1 MMFNVR
7 IDATSTRLEVHR
19 DGDHYLFRLG
29 TQPERNARLAEVEP
43 GIYSVLVEGRS
54 YEAHAEPGEDC
65 TWVTI
70 RGRRFRVA
78 ITDPRRWAPK
88 GPGNHGQEREVITA
102 PMPGKIVRML
112 VSPGDAVEAGQGIA
126 VVEAMKMQNE
136 MKTRRGGRIASV
148 AVHEGDTV
156 VAGAILATLESASE

>member
-1 MMFNVR
+1 MTFDVR
-7 IDATSTRLEVHR
+7 IDGTSTRLEVHR
-19 DGDHYLFRLG
+19 DGDRYRFRLG
-29 TQPERNARLAEVEP
+29 AQPERNARLAEVEP

-54 YEAHAEPGEDC
+54 YEAHAEPGEGC

-70 RGRRFRVA
+70 RGRRFCVA
-78 ITDPRRWAPK
+78 ITDPRRWMPK
-88 GPGNHGQEREVITA
+88 AAGADGQEREVITA
-102 PMPGKIVRML
+102 PMPGKIVRVL

-136 MKTRRGGRIASV
+136 MKTRRGGRIAAV

-156 VAGAILATLESASE
+156 VAGAVLATIE